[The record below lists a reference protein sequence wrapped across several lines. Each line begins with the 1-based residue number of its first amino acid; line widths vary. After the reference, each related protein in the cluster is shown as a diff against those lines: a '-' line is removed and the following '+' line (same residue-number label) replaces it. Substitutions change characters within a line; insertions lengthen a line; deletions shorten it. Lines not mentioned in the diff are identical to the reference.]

1 MLRLRLYNAALEEY
15 GEIPLQVNT
24 GYEDPIMLPRSEYE
38 FFMIGELPR
47 SPPEN
52 LSAH

>member
-1 MLRLRLYNAALEEY
+1 MLRLGLYNAALEEY